1 MDSSEYS
8 ALRRIMLRQIELTD
22 LSYKRSLYNQINWN
36 NRLIGIKGPKGVGKT
51 TLVLQHIK
59 EAHEN
64 LSEVL
69 YVSVDSLW
77 FASNSLVD
85 LIDYH
90 YSHGGKYLYLD
101 EIHKYDNWQ
110 IILKN
115 TYDSYPDLNI
125 VYTGSSMLH
134 LDTAKADLS
143 RRQRVYDLPGMSFRE
158 FLEFEGAFEMG
169 PVELGALLEN
179 HERIASGIITKIK
192 VLPLFEHYLEQG
204 YYPFYREDP
213 EDFGIRLQEVAKQVI
228 EQDLPAILDVEYS
241 TVQKAKKLLMIL
253 SVQVPFV
260 PNMAELY
267 RGMETNREQG
277 LMILDALEKGG
288 LLLLLK
294 SKAKALKH
302 MSSPDKI
309 YLENSNLMYA
319 FSKNVNIGSV
329 RETFFV
335 NQLSK
340 GHEVNLSDKGDF
352 RVDDKF
358 IFEVGGARKSF
369 EQIKDI
375 PQSYLAIDSVELG
388 SGNKIPLWM
397 FGLLY

>member
-8 ALRRIMLRQIELTD
+8 ALRRIMLRRVELTD
-22 LSYKRSLYNQINWN
+22 LSYKRSLYHQINWK
-36 NRLIGIKGPKGVGKT
+36 NRMIGIKGPKGVGKT

-59 EAHEN
+59 EAHKD

-69 YVSVDSLW
+69 YVSVDNLW

-90 YSHGGKYLYLD
+90 YSHGGKYIYLD
-101 EIHKYDNWQ
+101 EIHKYGKWQ

-115 TYDSYPDLNI
+115 TYDAYPDLNI

-143 RRQRVYDLPGMSFRE
+143 RRQRVYDLSGMSFRE
-158 FLEFEGAFEMG
+158 FLEFEGAFETG
-169 PVELGALLEN
+169 PVELGDLLEN
-179 HERIASGIITKIK
+179 HEGIASGIITKIK
-192 VLPLFEHYLEQG
+192 VLPLFEHYLKQG

-213 EDFGIRLQEVAKQVI
+213 KDFGIRLQEVAKQVI
-228 EQDLPAILDVEYS
+228 EQDFPAVLDVEYA

-253 SVQVPFV
+253 SQQVPFV
-260 PNMAELY
+260 PNMSELY

-294 SKAKALKH
+294 SRAKALKH

-309 YLENSNLMYA
+309 YLENPNLMYA
-319 FSKNVNIGSV
+319 FSKDANIGSV
-329 RETFFV
+329 RKHS
-335 NQLSK
+335 LSTNCPK
-340 GHEVNLSDKGDF
+340 GM
-352 RVDDKF
+352 
-358 IFEVGGARKSF
+358 KS
-369 EQIKDI
+369 I
-375 PQSYLAIDSVELG
+375 
-388 SGNKIPLWM
+388 
-397 FGLLY
+397 